1 MVSSFWLQQ
10 ALQIILSH
18 RINLVTKFIRLSHL
32 DGWISLDHKLHGE
45 KIQMSVEI
53 LEMLANTCQTLKYV
67 RFGCSLCSGCLPG
80 IEHLWMMIERND
92 GLEYKGWRWA
102 TRDEILVDERMKYYV
117 GEPGDKVRRH
127 DVCSWQFPFH
137 A

>member
-18 RINLVTKFIRLSHL
+18 RIKLVAKFSRLSQL
-32 DGWISLDHKLHGE
+32 DNWIPLSHELQGE
-45 KIQMSVEI
+45 KSQVSVEI

-67 RFGCSLCSGCLPG
+67 RFGCSLLSGCLPEN
-80 IEHLWMMIERND
+80 EHLWMMIERND

-117 GEPGDKVRRH
+117 RGPGDKVRRH
-127 DVCSWQFPFH
+127 DVCSWQLAFR